1 MYFAYFCFVVIWP
14 YLHSPPSGILN
25 IWTPVHPDGCY
36 RLNLS
41 AWDNREAAKM
51 LFKLAEIE
59 PGENLVNE
67 TFRPSL
73 IEDQI
78 PGWELPMPWTVRCNP
93 SIHSYT
99 YKHIHTHKHIHTN
112 TYTQAHTNTLLS
124 FLSHCLTLCSSGL
137 CVLVLTTCSWKEQER
152 RIC

>member
-14 YLHSPPSGILN
+14 YLHSTPSGILN

-99 YKHIHTHKHIHTN
+99 STHTSTQAHTYKHIHTSTHKHTPFFLIS
-112 TYTQAHTNTLLS
+112 LS
-124 FLSHCLTLCSSGL
+124 YSLFLGL
-137 CVLVLTTCSWKEQER
+137 VRACAYHTCSWKGQER